1 MIQKCKNSNFAVA
14 PDGIVTLPLLF
25 SCLKTKCILPTRL
38 ACAICA
44 ITLSSSPLLPIL
56 MGPWIHSALYRY
68 HPPRKNSVLPFL
80 ILVLCPCLQV
90 TECFVNVNVT
100 ESVSRPHLVQYVHVD
115 MEPIGVTLATACC
128 PSFSI
133 YPLGVPCCV
142 SMKDASISGMG
153 VVTVR
158 GEWAREVITRKGGS
172 HSDPRDDSAFGEK
185 VPDWH

>member
-1 MIQKCKNSNFAVA
+1 MIQKCKNSNFALA
-14 PDGIVTLPLLF
+14 PDGIVTPPLLF

-38 ACAICA
+38 ACAIRA
-44 ITLSSSPLLPIL
+44 ITLFSSPLLPIL
-56 MGPWIHSALYRY
+56 MGPWIHIVPFTDILLEF
-68 HPPRKNSVLPFL
+68 HPPPFDSHFMSLLTGNWMFCKRQCNSVP
-80 ILVLCPCLQV
+80 
-90 TECFVNVNVT
+90 
-100 ESVSRPHLVQYVHVD
+100 RPHLVKYVHVD
-115 MEPIGVTLATACC
+115 PRPIGVTLAACC

-133 YPLGVPCCV
+133 SPLGVPCCV
-142 SMKDASISGMG
+142 SMKDASISRMG